1 MKKQNLRSYALI
13 AVAAA
18 TTIACN
24 PLNNMTKRAEEVTYS
39 VTPDPLEMHADS
51 IEVSISGAIPPKFFN
66 KKVSVDITPVL
77 NYQEQETSFEKITL
91 VGEDSEVEGIKIA
104 YEGGGN
110 FSHVTKIP
118 YQEGMDV
125 AVLNAV
131 AVGKYK
137 GNEKTFEP
145 KQIATGTIITPMW
158 VEDDYVFALGEDNFQ
173 KTYPKSMTA
182 QINYLV
188 NRSNVRSSELNDEDM
203 KKMSS
208 WIKENADHPMFA
220 FKGGEVVAYASP
232 EGELSLNQNLAED
245 RAKSGSAAVR
255 NILRRSGEKEAAKDG
270 FFKLSPQGEDWE
282 GFKQA
287 MQASDIKDKDLIL
300 RVLEMY
306 EDKAKREEEIRNL
319 AETFEVLKDK
329 ILPSLR
335 RSVIKVN
342 GEMTSFSDEKI
353 MEFSKSNPDTLSAEE
368 LLYAATMTDDMDE
381 KSRIYKKFSELFP
394 EDWRGPNN
402 VGYIMALNGDMEGAK
417 AEFDKAASL
426 DPENGVILNNMG
438 VYAQSTGDVEKA
450 MEHYEKSGTS
460 ESGANAGAIY
470 IERGEYAQAVNS
482 FASMKSFNSALA
494 KTLNGDLQEAASTV
508 DESPS
513 AKEAKSLYLKAI
525 IGARQGDKNATVT
538 NLKAAIA
545 ADAELKAK
553 AKTDAEFTAYF
564 DDAEFQA
571 AVN

>member
-24 PLNNMTKRAEEVTYS
+24 PLNNMTKKAEEVSYS

-51 IEVSISGAIPPKFFN
+51 IEISISGTIPPKFFN
-66 KKVSVDITPVL
+66 KKVSVDVTPVL
-77 NYQEQETSFEKITL
+77 NYQDQETSFSKITL

-104 YEGGGN
+104 YEAGGN
-110 FSHVTKIP
+110 FSHVTKIA
-118 YQEGMDV
+118 YQDGMEQ

-131 AVGKYK
+131 AVGSYK
-137 GNEKTFEP
+137 GKEVAFDP
-145 KQIATGTIITPMW
+145 VQIATGTVVTPMW
-158 VEDDYVFALGEDNFQ
+158 VEDDYVFALGKDNFQ
-173 KTYPKSMTA
+173 KTYPKSNSA
-182 QINYLV
+182 EINYLV
-188 NRSNVRSSELNDEDM
+188 NSSSVRSSELRDEDM
-203 KKMSS
+203 KALSD

-232 EGELSLNQNLAED
+232 EGELSINENLAGD

-255 NILRRSGEKEAAKDG
+255 NILRRAGEKDASGNE
-270 FFKLSPQGEDWE
+270 FFQLSPKGEDWD
-282 GFKQA
+282 GFKKA

-319 AETFEVLKDK
+319 AETFEVLKEE

-335 RSVIKVN
+335 RSVITVN

-353 MEFSKSNPDTLSAEE
+353 QEFSKTNPDTLSSEE

-381 KSRIYKKFSELFP
+381 KLRIYKKFAELFP

-402 VGYIMALNGDMEGAK
+402 VGYIMALNGDMDGAK
-417 AEFDKAASL
+417 AEFDKAAQI

-438 VYAQSTGDVEKA
+438 VYAQSTGDMEKA
-450 MEHYEKSGTS
+450 MEHYQKSGTS
-460 ESGANAGAIY
+460 EAGANAGAIY
-470 IERGEYAQAVNS
+470 INRGEYAQAVNS
-482 FASMKSFNSALA
+482 FGSMKSFNSALA
-494 KTLNGDLQEAASTV
+494 KTLNGDYADALTV
-508 DESPS
+508 IDESPT
-513 AKEAKSLYLKAI
+513 AEEAKSHYLKAI
-525 IGARQGDKNATVT
+525 IGARQGDKNAAITS
-538 NLKAAIA
+538 LKAAIA
-545 ADAELKAK
+545 ADSSLKDK

>member
-18 TTIACN
+18 ITLACN

-51 IEVSISGAIPPKFFN
+51 IEISISGAIPPKFFN

-77 NYQEQETSFEKITL
+77 NYQDQEASFEKITL
-91 VGEDSEVEGIKIA
+91 VGEDSEVDGIKIA
-104 YEGGGN
+104 YEAGGN
-110 FSHVTKIP
+110 FSHVTKIA
-118 YQEGMDV
+118 YQEGMDQ

-131 AVGKYK
+131 AVGKYGDK
-137 GNEKTFEP
+137 EKAFEP

-158 VEDDYVFALGEDNFQ
+158 VEEDYVFAIGEDNFQ
-173 KTYPKSMTA
+173 KTYPKSNSA
-182 QINYLV
+182 EINYLV
-188 NRSNVRSSELNDEDM
+188 NSSQVRSSELRDEDM
-203 KKMSS
+203 KALSD

-232 EGELSLNQNLAED
+232 EGELSINENLAED

-255 NILRRSGEKEAAKDG
+255 NILRRAGEKDASGNE
-270 FFKLSPQGEDWE
+270 FFQLSPKGEDWD
-282 GFKQA
+282 GFKSA

-319 AETFEVLKDK
+319 AETFEVLKEE

-335 RSVIKVN
+335 RSMITVN

-353 MEFSKSNPDTLSAEE
+353 MEFSKTNPDTLSNEE
-368 LLYAATMTDDMDE
+368 LLHAANLTDDMDE
-381 KSRIYKKFSELFP
+381 KLRIYKKFSELFAD
-394 EDWRGPNN
+394 DWRGPNN
-402 VGYIMALNGDMEGAK
+402 VGYIMALGGDMEGAK
-417 AEFDKAASL
+417 SEFDKAASL

-450 MEHYEKSGTS
+450 MEHYAKSGTS
-460 ESGANAGAIY
+460 EAGANAGAIY
-470 IERGEYAQAVNS
+470 ISRGEYAEAVNS
-482 FASMKSFNSALA
+482 FGTLKSFNSALA
-494 KTLNGDLQEAASTV
+494 KTLNGDYQEALSTI

-513 AKEAKSLYLKAI
+513 ASEAKSMYLKAV
-525 IGARQGDKNATVT
+525 IGARQGDKNACVT

-545 ADAELKAK
+545 ADASLKAK
-553 AKTDAEFTAYF
+553 AATDAEFTAF
-564 DDAEFQA
+564 KDDAEFQA

>member
-18 TTIACN
+18 TTMACN
-24 PLNNMTKRAEEVTYS
+24 PLNNMTKRAEEVSYS

-51 IEVSISGAIPPKFFN
+51 IEVSISGTIPPKFFN

-77 NYQEQETSFEKITL
+77 NYQDSEASFEKITL
-91 VGEDSEVEGIKIA
+91 VGEDSEVDGIKIA
-104 YEGGGN
+104 YEAGGN
-110 FSHVTKIP
+110 FSHVAKIP
-118 YQEGMDV
+118 YQEGMDQ
-125 AVLNAV
+125 AILNAV
-131 AVGKYK
+131 AVGRYGDK
-137 GNEKTFEP
+137 EKAFEP

-158 VEDDYVFALGEDNFQ
+158 VEEDYVFALGEDNFQ
-173 KTYPKSMTA
+173 KTYPKSNSA
-182 QINYLV
+182 EINYLV
-188 NRSNVRSSELNDEDM
+188 NSANVRSSELRDEDM
-203 KKMSS
+203 KALKD
-208 WIKENADHPMFA
+208 WINENADHPMFA

-232 EGELSLNQNLAED
+232 EGELSLNENLAED
-245 RAKSGSAAVR
+245 RAKSGAAAVR
-255 NILRRSGEKEAAKDG
+255 NILKRAGEKEASG
-270 FFKLSPQGEDWE
+270 NEFFQLSPKGEDWD
-282 GFKQA
+282 GFKRA

-319 AETFEVLKDK
+319 AETFEVLKDE
-329 ILPSLR
+329 ILPGLR
-335 RSVIKVN
+335 RSMITVN

-353 MEFSKSNPDTLSAEE
+353 MEFSKTNPDTLSSEE

-381 KSRIYKKFSELFP
+381 KMRIYQKYSELFP

-402 VGYIMALNGDMEGAK
+402 VGYIMALNGDMESAK
-417 AEFDKAASL
+417 AEFDKAAGL

-438 VYAQSTGDVEKA
+438 VYAQANGDVDKA
-450 MEHYEKSGTS
+450 MEHYEQSNTS

-470 IERGEYAQAVNS
+470 ITRGEYAKAVNS
-482 FASMKSFNSALA
+482 FGTMKSFNSALA
-494 KTLNGDLQEAASTV
+494 KTLNGDYQEAISTI

-513 AKEAKSLYLKAI
+513 AEKGKSKYLKAI
-525 IGARQGDKNATVT
+525 IGARQGDKNAALT

-545 ADAELKAK
+545 MNDSWKEKAK
-553 AKTDAEFTAYF
+553 VDAEFTAYF

-571 AVN
+571 VVN

>member
-1 MKKQNLRSYALI
+1 MKKQNLRSYAFI

-18 TTIACN
+18 TTMACN
-24 PLNNMTKRAEEVTYS
+24 PLNNMTKRAEEVSYS

-51 IEVSISGAIPPKFFN
+51 IEVSISGTIPPKFFN

-77 NYQEQETSFEKITL
+77 NYQESEASFEKITL

-104 YEGGGN
+104 YESGGN
-110 FSHVTKIP
+110 FSHVAKIP
-118 YQEGMDV
+118 YQNGMEQSI
-125 AVLNAV
+125 LNAV
-131 AVGKYK
+131 AVGRYGDK
-137 GNEKTFEP
+137 EKAFEP

-158 VEDDYVFALGEDNFQ
+158 VEEDYVFALGEDNFQ
-173 KTYPKSMTA
+173 KTYPKSNSA
-182 QINYLV
+182 EINYLV
-188 NRSNVRSSELNDEDM
+188 NRSQVRSSELRDEDM
-203 KKMSS
+203 KALKD
-208 WIKENADHPMFA
+208 WINENADHPMFA
-220 FKGGEVVAYASP
+220 FKGGEVLAYASP

-255 NILRRSGEKEAAKDG
+255 NILRRAGEKEASKDG

-282 GFKQA
+282 GFKKA
-287 MQASDIKDKDLIL
+287 MQASDVKDKDLIL

-306 EDKAKREEEIRNL
+306 EDKSKREEEIRNL
-319 AETFEVLKDK
+319 AETFEVLKDE
-329 ILPSLR
+329 ILPGLR
-335 RSVIKVN
+335 RSMITVN

-353 MEFSKSNPDTLSAEE
+353 MEFSKSNPDTLSSEE

-381 KSRIYKKFSELFP
+381 KQRIYTKFSELFP

-417 AEFDKAASL
+417 AEFDKAAGL

-438 VYAQSTGDVEKA
+438 VYAQANGDVDKA
-450 MEHYEKSGTS
+450 MEHYQKSSTS

-470 IERGEYAQAVNS
+470 IGRGEYAKAVNS
-482 FASMKSFNSALA
+482 FGSLKSFNSALA
-494 KTLNGDLQEAASTV
+494 KTLNGDYQEAISTIE
-508 DESPS
+508 ESPS
-513 AKEAKSLYLKAI
+513 AELAKSQYLKAI
-525 IGARQGDKNATVT
+525 IGARQGDKNAALT

-545 ADAELKAK
+545 MNDSWKEK

>member
-18 TTIACN
+18 TAMACN

-51 IEVSISGAIPPKFFN
+51 IEISISGAIPPKFFN

-77 NYQEQETSFEKITL
+77 NYQDQETSFEKITL

-104 YEGGGN
+104 YEAGGN
-110 FSHVTKIP
+110 FSHVAKIA
-118 YQEGMDV
+118 YQDGMDQ

-131 AVGKYK
+131 AVGVYK
-137 GNEKTFEP
+137 GNEKAFDP
-145 KQIATGTIITPMW
+145 VQIATGTIITPMM
-158 VEDDYVFALGEDNFQ
+158 VEEDYVYALGADNFQ
-173 KTYPKSMTA
+173 KTYPKSKKA
-182 QINYLV
+182 SIHYLV
-188 NRSNVRSSELNDEDM
+188 NRSNVRSSELRDEDM
-203 KKMSS
+203 KAMKS
-208 WIKENADHPMFA
+208 WIEEMADHPMFA

-232 EGELSLNQNLAED
+232 EGELSLNEDLAKD
-245 RAKSGSAAVR
+245 RAESGSATVR
-255 NILRRSGEKEAAKDG
+255 NILKRNGVKDASGDE
-270 FFKLSPQGEDWE
+270 FLVLSPRGEDWE
-282 GFKQA
+282 GFKEA

-306 EDKAKREEEIRNL
+306 EDKSKREEEIRNL

-329 ILPSLR
+329 ILPDLR
-335 RSVIKVN
+335 RSIITVN

-353 MEFSKSNPDTLSAEE
+353 MEFSKSNPDTLSSEE

-381 KSRIYKKFSELFP
+381 KLRIYKKFSELFP

-402 VGYIMALNGDMEGAK
+402 VGYVMALNGDMDGAK

-426 DPENGVILNNMG
+426 DPENGVILNNLG
-438 VYAQSTGDVEKA
+438 IYAQANGDVDKA
-450 MEHYEKSGTS
+450 MEHYEKSNTS

-470 IERGEYAQAVNS
+470 IGRAEYAKAVNS
-482 FASMKSFNSALA
+482 FANLKSFNAALA
-494 KTLNGDLQEAASTV
+494 KTLNKDYPSAIETINA
-508 DESPS
+508 SPS
-513 AKEAKSLYLKAI
+513 ADEANSLYLKAI
-525 IGARQGDKNATVT
+525 IGARQGNKEDVLS
-538 NLKAAIA
+538 NLKSAIA
-545 ADAELKAK
+545 KDDSLKAK

-564 DDAEFQA
+564 DDTEFQA

>member
-1 MKKQNLRSYALI
+1 MKKQNLKSYALI

-18 TTIACN
+18 TTVACN

-51 IEVSISGAIPPKFFN
+51 IEISISGAIPPRFFN

-77 NYQEQETSFEKITL
+77 NYQETETSFRKITL

-118 YQEGMDV
+118 YQEGMDQ

-137 GNEKTFEP
+137 GNEKTFDP
-145 KQIATGTIITPMW
+145 KQIATGTIVTPMW
-158 VEDDYVFALGEDNFQ
+158 VEDDYVFALGADQFQ
-173 KTYPKSMTA
+173 KTYPKSNSA
-182 QINYLV
+182 EINYLV
-188 NRSNVRSSELNDEDM
+188 NSSQVRSSELRDEDV
-203 KKMSS
+203 KALNE

-232 EGELSLNQNLAED
+232 EGELSINENLAED
-245 RAKSGSAAVR
+245 RAKSGSSSVR
-255 NILRRSGEKEAAKDG
+255 NMLRRAGEKESSKEG
-270 FFKLSPQGEDWE
+270 FFKLSPKGEDWD
-282 GFKQA
+282 GFKKA

-306 EDKAKREEEIRNL
+306 EDKSKREEEIRNL
-319 AETFEVLKDK
+319 AETFEVLKDE
-329 ILPSLR
+329 ILPGLR
-335 RSVIKVN
+335 RSMITVN

-368 LLYAATMTDDMDE
+368 LLYAATMTDDLDE
-381 KSRIYKKFSELFP
+381 KGRIYKKFSELFP
-394 EDWRGPNN
+394 NDWRGPNN
-402 VGYIMALNGDMEGAK
+402 VGYIMALNGDMDAAK

-426 DPENGVILNNMG
+426 EPENGVILNNLG

-450 MEHYEKSGTS
+450 MEHYEKSGIS
-460 ESGANAGAIY
+460 EAGANAGAIH
-470 IERGEYAQAVNS
+470 ISRGEYAEAVNS
-482 FASMKSFNSALA
+482 FGTLKSFNSALA
-494 KTLNGDLQEAASTV
+494 KTLNGDYQEAVTTI

-513 AKEAKSLYLKAI
+513 AEDAKSAYLKAV

-538 NLKAAIA
+538 NLKAAVA
-545 ADAELKAK
+545 ADASLKAK